1 MNISTGGVTV
11 RRMIAADGGWAR
23 ELADASPQ
31 MPHWPEAVWAAAID
45 PQATPRRVA
54 LVAEG
59 AQSDSAGSVLSQES
73 QPGLRRYGFAVA
85 SLLPPQAELETI
97 VVAPEFRGQGLG
109 RLLYSALAVELRKL
123 HVTEILLEV
132 RASNHAALG
141 LYRSLGFV
149 ESGRRKGYYADPVED
164 ALLMRLPLD

>member
-31 MPHWPEAVWAAAID
+31 MPHWPEAVWAAAIGLD
-45 PQATPRRVA
+45 ENLRVA

-149 ESGRRKGYYADPVED
+149 ESGRRKGYYADPIED
-164 ALLMRLPLD
+164 AILMRLPSN